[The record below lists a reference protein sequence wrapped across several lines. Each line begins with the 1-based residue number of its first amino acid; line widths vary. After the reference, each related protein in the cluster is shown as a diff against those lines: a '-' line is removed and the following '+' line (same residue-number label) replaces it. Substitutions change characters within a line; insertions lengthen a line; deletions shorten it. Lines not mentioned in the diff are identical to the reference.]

1 MGFENY
7 WVNSSMWEDFERL
20 RWAEPERLTW
30 AEFGRLMWA
39 EPERLRLVKTCMD
52 MTWVVLIKIIV
63 MLIFTIVHTC
73 II

>member
-52 MTWVVLIKIIV
+52 MT
-63 MLIFTIVHTC
+63 
-73 II
+73 